1 MKCLGRYYYVPA
13 VMNHTSHSDVTLVVH
28 PLNPVVLS
36 LTIQAL
42 LIAFFNKNKDSLP
55 SGAAVEI
62 ELIAEV

>member
-1 MKCLGRYYYVPA
+1 
-13 VMNHTSHSDVTLVVH
+13 MNHTSHSDVTLVVH

-36 LTIQAL
+36 LTIQVL

>member
-1 MKCLGRYYYVPA
+1 MGSEMCIR
-13 VMNHTSHSDVTLVVH
+13 DR
-28 PLNPVVLS
+28 LNPVVLS